1 MLTIFFLKC
10 SFSTYKPYFLAN
22 VSTIINGLYYPSPL
36 FGGIKRSFACS
47 LKGYFGH
54 KLKFC
59 HLLLTLMMFEHVR
72 LLSIFGTQI
81 KIFLMK
87 SNREFC
93 HFTDSYA
100 NVTFKPKKDSKD
112 II

>member
-1 MLTIFFLKC
+1 
-10 SFSTYKPYFLAN
+10 
-22 VSTIINGLYYPSPL
+22 
-36 FGGIKRSFACS
+36 
-47 LKGYFGH
+47 
-54 KLKFC
+54 
-59 HLLLTLMMFEHVR
+59 MMFEHVR

-93 HFTDSYA
+93 PFTDSNA
-100 NVTFKPKKDSKD
+100 NVPFKPKKDSKD